1 MTIITTPHNYYS
13 TVKPCNHNIAVI
25 SEWKERYHRTTQTLG
40 KTFYY
45 YNTTIII
52 TMSVNINKID
62 IIM

>member
-40 KTFYY
+40 KTF
-45 YNTTIII
+45 TIII
-52 TMSVNINKID
+52 QQ
-62 IIM
+62 